1 MNNNELYHYGVP
13 GMKWGVRKSEDKLSR
28 ISSRSKKEK
37 WSEDATEVAKL
48 KTKKVSQMSNA
59 ELKKVN
65 TRKDLEQNY
74 HRLNP
79 SAIKKGLAIAGAT
92 VAAMGT
98 VAALYQNS
106 EKLVNIGKKICSKQS
121 KAKVDKVSR
130 AFWKE
135 MKKVPKPN
143 MDFSD
148 LLK

>member
-1 MNNNELYHYGVP
+1 MNNDELYHYGVP
-13 GMKWGVRKSEDKLSR
+13 GMRWGVRKSEDKLSR

-37 WSEDATEVAKL
+37 WSEDATEVAKI

-121 KAKVDKVSR
+121 KAKMDKVSR
-130 AFWKE
+130 TFWKE